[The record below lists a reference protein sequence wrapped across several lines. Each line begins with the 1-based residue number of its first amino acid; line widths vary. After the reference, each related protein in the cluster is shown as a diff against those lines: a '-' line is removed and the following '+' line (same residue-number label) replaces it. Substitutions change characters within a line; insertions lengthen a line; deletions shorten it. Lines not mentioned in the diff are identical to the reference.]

1 MKVKVQFLG
10 AAKTVTGSKY
20 LLDVEGYRLLIDCGL
35 FQGLK
40 HLRKRNWEDL
50 PQNPD
55 DIDAVVITHS
65 HIDHIGYL
73 PRLFKQGFRGK
84 VHCNPVTSDLMQI
97 MLRDSAK
104 IQEEEA
110 AYASRKGYSRHKEPQ
125 PLYTVEH
132 AEALFSYFETHPGN
146 TWIDLNASISIRF
159 LNAGHILGS
168 SIVEIQVRG
177 NSQTKRIV
185 FSGDLGRYDQ
195 PVLRD
200 PESIT
205 AADVLFVEST
215 YGDQDNPPISPK
227 QALADTINEAYQNN
241 GCVLIPAF
249 ALGRTQLVVYYL
261 KELLE
266 EQKIPTIPVYI
277 DSPMA
282 ISVTDLYKK
291 HFNEHKLR
299 ESELEQSVFDYKGL
313 KYCKTAK
320 ESKAI
325 NEIKK
330 HAIIISA
337 SGMCTGGRI
346 LHHLFH
352 RLPNQSDTILFVG
365 YQAIG
370 TRGRRI
376 LEKEETIRIF
386 GQEVPHLCQVRK
398 ISGLSAHA
406 DRSELLRWLG
416 NFKESPQHVFIT
428 HGEPDGAYALAEA
441 LQKQRNWHPVVPDYL
456 EWHEL
461 FDLV

>member
-1 MKVKVQFLG
+1 MKVKVRFLG

-205 AADVLFVEST
+205 AADALFVEST

-227 QALADTINEAYQNN
+227 QALADTVNEAYQNN

-266 EQKIPTIPVYI
+266 EQKIPTMPVYI

-299 ESELEQSVFDYKGL
+299 ERELEQSVFDYKGL

-325 NEIKK
+325 NDIKK

-352 RLPNQSDTILFVG
+352 RLPNKSDTILFVG

-386 GQEVPHLCQVRK
+386 GQEVPHHCQVRK

-428 HGEPDGAYALAEA
+428 HGEPDAAYALAEA

-461 FDLV
+461 FDLF